1 MKQIMIDALGGAVLN
16 LTTIK
21 GNLII
26 GNITYLYKKF
36 HINYWMS
43 KPDELEITDNLQII
57 EKWDEYYPKVYE
69 AIKPILETITE
80 KIER

>member
-1 MKQIMIDALGGAVLN
+1 MKQITIDALGGAVLN

-43 KPDELEITDNLQII
+43 KTDELEIS
-57 EKWDEYYPKVYE
+57 ESV
-69 AIKPILETITE
+69 
-80 KIER
+80 